1 LALSFVLLAVLG
13 VIALA
18 VGFFINARRIR
29 RDVTRRFEDLEQ
41 RLERQATD
49 IVDDLFDTTNR

>member
-1 LALSFVLLAVLG
+1 MALSFVLLAVLG